1 MASRVTPITQA
12 RSFAARREP
21 RSGRI
26 AVLLLLPVVV
36 LLIIGLGALLSASS
50 VLAIRE
56 GYTDNLYYFK
66 RQVLFAV
73 IGVLCLIVGARIPY
87 DWYRKAAIPIFG
99 LALVGLVATLAIGD
113 VRGGAQRWIVL
124 GPVTIQ
130 ASEFAK
136 FAAIV
141 MLAMILARKAEYLD
155 TFWHVL
161 VPVATVLAAVGLPLM
176 MQPDFGTTALIA
188 ATALTILFASSARMF
203 HVIGV
208 GLAGAAFGGMLA
220 VAAPYRLERV
230 TSFLSENPDV
240 LGDGYHAHQSLVA
253 LGTGGWFGVG
263 LGASRARWSFLPNAH
278 SDFIFSIIGEETGL
292 AGSLAVIALF
302 MVLAAVGATIALRC
316 RDSFG
321 RLMAIGIVA
330 WLTFQALVNV
340 GGVVKVLPITGVPL
354 PFVSAGGSAMMA
366 NLFAVGVLINIAR
379 ISAKR
384 SSGPERGA
392 AR

>member
-99 LALVGLVATLAIGD
+99 LALVGLVATLAIGE

-141 MLAMILARKAEYLD
+141 MLAMILARKTEYLD
-155 TFWHVL
+155 TFWHVF
-161 VPVATVLAAVGLPLM
+161 VPVATVLAAVGVPLM

-188 ATALTILFASSARMF
+188 ATALTILFASSARML

-208 GLAGAAFGGMLA
+208 SLAGAAFGGMLA
-220 VAAPYRLERV
+220 IAAPYRLERL

-321 RLMAIGIVA
+321 RLLAIGIVA

-384 SSGPERGA
+384 SSGRERGA

>member
-12 RSFAARREP
+12 RSFATRREP

-56 GYTDNLYYFK
+56 GFDDNLYYFK
-66 RQVLFAV
+66 RQALFAA
-73 IGVLCLIVGARIPY
+73 IGILCLIIGARIPY
-87 DWYRKAAIPIFG
+87 DWYRRAAIPIFG
-99 LALVGLVATLAIGD
+99 LALIGLVATLAIGEF
-113 VRGGAQRWIVL
+113 RGGAQRWIVL

-136 FAAIV
+136 FAVIV
-141 MLAMILARKAEYLD
+141 MLSMILARKAEYLD
-155 TFWHVL
+155 SFMHVFI
-161 VPVATVLAAVGLPLM
+161 PVAIVLAALGLPLM

-188 ATALTILFASSARMF
+188 ATALTILFASSAKLL
-203 HVIGV
+203 HVVGV
-208 GLAGAAFGGMLA
+208 SLTGVALGGMLA
-220 VAAPYRLERV
+220 IAAPYRLERV

-302 MVLAAVGATIALRC
+302 MVLSAVGTTIALRC
-316 RDSFG
+316 RDPFG
-321 RLMAIGIVA
+321 RLMAMGIVA
-330 WLTFQALVNV
+330 WLTFQALVNI

-384 SSGPERGA
+384 SADRERGETA
-392 AR
+392 

>member
-1 MASRVTPITQA
+1 MATSVTPISEA
-12 RSFAARREP
+12 RSFATRREV

-26 AVLLLLPVVV
+26 SVLLLLPVVV

-56 GYTDNLYYFK
+56 GFDDNLYYFK
-66 RQVLFAV
+66 RQVLFAA
-73 IGVLCLIVGARIPY
+73 IGLVCLIVGARIPY
-87 DWYRKAAIPIFG
+87 RWYQRAAVPIFVVAVAG
-99 LALVGLVATLAIGD
+99 LIATLIFGD
-113 VRGGAQRWIVL
+113 VRGGAQRWIEL

-136 FAAIV
+136 FAVVV
-141 MLAMILARKAEYLD
+141 MLAAVLTRKSSYLGSFGHV
-155 TFWHVL
+155 FW
-161 VPVATVLAAVGLPLM
+161 PVAATLGLIGGLLM
-176 MQPDFGTTALIA
+176 LQPDFGTTVLVSASALA
-188 ATALTILFASSARMF
+188 VLFASSAR
-203 HVIGV
+203 IRDILALSTL
-208 GLAGAAFGGMLA
+208 GLVAGGLLA
-220 VAAPYRLERV
+220 VAEPYRLERL
-230 TSFLSENPDV
+230 TAFLDANPDV

-302 MVLAAVGATIALRC
+302 IVMAVVGIAIAYRAQ
-316 RDSFG
+316 DSFG
-321 RLMAIGIVA
+321 RLLATGLVA
-330 WLTFQALVNV
+330 WLTFQALVNI

-366 NLFAVGVLINIAR
+366 NLFVVGVLINVAR
-379 ISAKR
+379 LSAKAP
-384 SSGPERGA
+384 PEAGGR
-392 AR
+392 R